1 MDVLQPVDER
11 LARTTD
17 SDGPMTTSTPRS
29 TIAHAAALVAVAT
42 SLAVISASPADAHR
56 PDDGRQS
63 VVRTPVSNDID
74 LVVAFR
80 KSAAAQYAVDH
91 AAELA
96 RNR

>member
-1 MDVLQPVDER
+1 
-11 LARTTD
+11 
-17 SDGPMTTSTPRS
+17 MTTSTTRS
-29 TIAHAAALVAVAT
+29 TVAHAAALAAAAT
-42 SLAVISASPADAHR
+42 ALGLISGPVLGLVSASPAGAHR
-56 PDDGRQS
+56 PDDGCQA
-63 VVRTPVSNDID
+63 VVRTPSSNDID